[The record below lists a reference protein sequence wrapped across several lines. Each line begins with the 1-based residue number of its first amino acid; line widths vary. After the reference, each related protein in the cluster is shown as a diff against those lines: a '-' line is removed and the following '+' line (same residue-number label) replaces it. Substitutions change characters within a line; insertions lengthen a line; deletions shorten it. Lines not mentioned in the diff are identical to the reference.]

1 MKQELKENKTEK
13 KTKRRK
19 EKFVPYR
26 PMGRGHDAIQ
36 GFVHWWQGRRG
47 VERDVKDLKSRRG
60 FFAPKGL
67 EKKILINLLILIWII
82 FKILFFN

>member
-36 GFVHWWQGRRG
+36 GFVH
-47 VERDVKDLKSRRG
+47 
-60 FFAPKGL
+60 
-67 EKKILINLLILIWII
+67 
-82 FKILFFN
+82 